1 MRILAT
7 FDGSK
12 FSEATLPTLSI
23 IADLP
28 TAEFTFL
35 GVADEPQGRRQH
47 PPTERP
53 AEVIPQ
59 ANAVLVDLPEP
70 KFAETKGQAVER
82 RRAQLDDYLQDL
94 AGRLPKGARVQI
106 QTEISEHAADAIVA
120 VAAQHHVDVIVMAT
134 HSRGPLAQALLG
146 STTAKVVRSGAVPVL
161 LVHPK
166 AEPGT

>member
-12 FSEATLPTLSI
+12 LSEATLATLSMM
-23 IADLP
+23 ADLP

-35 GVADEPQGRRQH
+35 GIADEPHGRRQH
-47 PPTERP
+47 PPAERP

-59 ANAVLVDLPEP
+59 ANAVLVDIPEP
-70 KFAETKGQAVER
+70 KFAENKGQAVER
-82 RRAQLDDYLQDL
+82 RRAQLNDYLQDL
-94 AGRLPKGARVQI
+94 AGKLPKGARVRI
-106 QTEISEHAADAIVA
+106 QTEISSDAADTIIAC
-120 VAAQHHVDVIVMAT
+120 AAEHHVDVIVMAT

-146 STTAKVVRSGAVPVL
+146 STTAKVVRSGAAPVL

-166 AEPGT
+166 AE